1 MTLRSRID
9 VPPPPQAKRRWKVAS
24 VSVPGTSHQAGALP
38 CQDRCGSFTAGDV
51 IWIAIADGAGTAIK
65 SEQGS
70 AIAIRVALLS
80 IFHNHLDCGDLRNP
94 SLAEKI
100 LRNALAEAKKAVDE
114 YALHSGLKP
123 TDLATTLSVVLGCPD
138 FAAAAQ
144 IGDGATIIGDHDSNL
159 ITLTAPRSQEYVN
172 ETTFLSSP
180 DALETIQFNSIC
192 IPLANLAA
200 LTDGL
205 QILALQ
211 NRTSIPHRP
220 FFLPL
225 FDHLS
230 AVTEEEAEQGIEYLL
245 ESERVRA
252 RTDDDLTLVTAHLHA
267 K

>member
-1 MTLRSRID
+1 M
-9 VPPPPQAKRRWKVAS
+9 
-24 VSVPGTSHQAGALP
+24 
-38 CQDRCGSFTAGDV
+38 
-51 IWIAIADGAGTAIK
+51 
-65 SEQGS
+65 
-70 AIAIRVALLS
+70 
-80 IFHNHLDCGDLRNP
+80 
-94 SLAEKI
+94 SLA
-100 LRNALAEAKKAVDE
+100 
-114 YALHSGLKP
+114 
-123 TDLATTLSVVLGCPD
+123 T
-138 FAAAAQ
+138 Q
-144 IGDGATIIGDHDSNL
+144 
-159 ITLTAPRSQEYVN
+159 TAPRSQEYVN